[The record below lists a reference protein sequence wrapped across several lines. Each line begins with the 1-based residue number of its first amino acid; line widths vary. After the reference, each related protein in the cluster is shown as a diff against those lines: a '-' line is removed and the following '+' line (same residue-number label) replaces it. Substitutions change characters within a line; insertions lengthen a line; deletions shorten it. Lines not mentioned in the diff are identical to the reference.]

1 MTSDNKECFVERKDC
16 IQVHDHCPEQP
27 YVELEVPQDAKRVI
41 AVSFGAISRDQGK
54 NTCPDEK
61 VKCADYVQGWAD
73 NAEKVSF
80 TWFDAS
86 VKRPEG
92 RGDLRTILVHN
103 NRLAEQDPQDWTQRW
118 HIWLGPRK
126 RLWIEALRPGD
137 VIQLIPRA
145 MYMAWT
151 NIINEGRIKIEYEAK
166 DPLEDIRSLAIS
178 SNASHY
184 SQTLS
189 VERQDI
195 RLLHVKPGAFDDPI
209 SAYFSIASLKEAEVR
224 EVDFRALSYCW
235 GDPAER
241 EDISLSPNQNEIEY
255 GTPFSIGKSAAQAI
269 RRLRLE
275 KETLVIWIDAVC
287 INQDDLEE
295 RAHQVTLMTQI
306 YSLAST
312 VHIWLGEDN
321 HGIEACLKL
330 IRDICNYNS
339 ELCQGGEACSCDGTK
354 HSTPLGDIKAF
365 GEEKKK
371 EGHKISFKGMF
382 EVFELH
388 LKTWSREIIDMAGWY
403 GNTQLSFLMSTL
415 YENPWFSRV
424 WVIQEALSA
433 RVPLVHCSAEQVP
446 WEEVVQV
453 SNWLEHPGYAAQSP
467 HNASQQISMAAIWK
481 TLKPKGRT
489 REVPTTPI
497 EAQNTDELS
506 SILEVFLSGLDLKA
520 TDPRDKL
527 FALLT
532 FADETHDASQLDDL
546 ILPNYD
552 KSKEHV
558 FADFTRWWIREHNSL
573 EILSSVHCQPARTWV
588 KTLGPSTEDLAT
600 DRPTWSVDH
609 KGSSRW
615 TQANLNARFTFNA
628 AGDTKPDLELLQTED
643 PLVLRLSGLRVTE
656 IKKIS
661 CIPIEYMYPYQGSF
675 ENQQEICKVFHQILD
690 PCGLTPFWTQR
701 NSPGD
706 ILQKSI
712 QECSQ
717 KYMDHMNS
725 HWAYA
730 NRPALK
736 VLKPNAKA
744 EPEYYSTKKLPTCI
758 EPCFFVTTPGLFGL
772 CPWRSKEGDVI
783 VLLDGG
789 NVPYLL
795 RPVEK
800 EGEEL
805 RYELVGECFVQG
817 IMHGEIL
824 DALGG
829 NNTHKQVFTII

>member
-1 MTSDNKECFVERKDC
+1 MTSINKESFVERKDLV
-16 IQVHDHCPEQP
+16 QVHDHCPEQP
-27 YVELEVPQDAKRVI
+27 YIELEIPQDAKRII
-41 AVSFGAISRDQGK
+41 AVSFGGLSRD
-54 NTCPDEK
+54 
-61 VKCADYVQGWAD
+61 QGWAD

-103 NRLAEQDPQDWTQRW
+103 NRLAEQEPQDWTERW

-151 NIINEGRIKIEYEAK
+151 NIIHEGRLKIEYEAN
-166 DPLEDIRSLAIS
+166 DPLQDLESLSIS

-184 SQTLS
+184 SHSLDLG
-189 VERQDI
+189 RQEI
-195 RLLHVKPGAFDDPI
+195 RLLHVEPGSFDDPI
-209 SAYFSIASLKEAEVR
+209 HARFNIASLGDAET
-224 EVDFRALSYCW
+224 VDFRALSYCW
-235 GDPAER
+235 GDLSER
-241 EDISLSPNQNEIEY
+241 DGIFLDQDK
-255 GTPFSIGKSAAQAI
+255 TPFSIGKSAAQAI
-269 RRLRLE
+269 RRLRLTN
-275 KETLVIWIDAVC
+275 ETLVIWIDAVC

-295 RAHQVTLMTQI
+295 RAQQVTLMTQI
-306 YSLAST
+306 YSLASI

-339 ELCQGGEACSCDGTK
+339 EMCQGGESCTCVGTK
-354 HSTPLGDIKAF
+354 HQTSLADIKSF
-365 GEEKKK
+365 GEEKKRS
-371 EGHKISFKGMF
+371 GQRISFKGMF

-453 SNWLEHPGYAAQSP
+453 SNWLGHPGYAAQNP
-467 HNASQQISMAAIWK
+467 HNASQQTSMAAIWK

-489 REVPTTPI
+489 IEVPSTPS
-497 EAQNTDELS
+497 EAQDTDQLS
-506 SILEVFLSGLDLKA
+506 SILDVFLSGLDLKA

-532 FADETHDASQLDDL
+532 FADETHDASKLDEL
-546 ILPNYD
+546 IRPNYD
-552 KSKEHV
+552 KSKQRV
-558 FADFTRWWIREHNSL
+558 FADFTRWLIREHNSVA
-573 EILSSVHCQPARTWV
+573 ILSSIHCQPTRTWV
-588 KTLGPSTEDLAT
+588 KTVGSSAETLASH
-600 DRPTWSVDH
+600 PTWSVDH
-609 KGSSRW
+609 QGSSKW
-615 TQANLNARFTFNA
+615 TQANLNACFKFKA
-628 AGDTKPDLELLQTED
+628 AADTKPDLELLKTDD
-643 PLVLRLSGLRVTE
+643 PLILRLSGLRITE

-661 CIPIEYMYPYQGSF
+661 CVPIEYMYPYQGSF
-675 ENQQEICKVFHQILD
+675 DNQQEICKVFHQILD
-690 PCGLTPFWTQR
+690 PCGLTQFWTRR
-701 NSPGD
+701 NSAGD
-706 ILQKSI
+706 ILQRTI
-712 QECSQ
+712 RECNQ
-717 KYMDHMNS
+717 KYIDHMNS

-736 VLKPNAKA
+736 VLKPNATA
-744 EPEYYSTKKLPTCI
+744 ELEYYDTTKLPTCI
-758 EPCFFVTTPGLFGL
+758 EPCFFVTTSGLFGL
-772 CPWRSKEGDVI
+772 CPWGSKEGDAV

-795 RPVEK
+795 RSTEK
-800 EGEEL
+800 EGDEL
-805 RYELVGECFVQG
+805 KYKLVGECFVQG
-817 IMHGEIL
+817 VMHGEIL
-824 DALGG
+824 DALGA
-829 NNTHKQVFTII
+829 NSNHKQVFTFV

>member
-1 MTSDNKECFVERKDC
+1 MTSTNKECFVERKDL

-27 YVELEVPQDAKRVI
+27 YVELEIPHDAKRVI
-41 AVSFGAISRDQGK
+41 AVSFGGLSRD
-54 NTCPDEK
+54 
-61 VKCADYVQGWAD
+61 QGWAD
-73 NAEKVSF
+73 NAERVSF

-103 NRLAEQDPQDWTQRW
+103 NRLAEQEPQDWTERW

-137 VIQLIPRA
+137 IIQLIPRA

-151 NIINEGRIKIEYEAK
+151 NIIHEGRINIEYEAN
-166 DPLEDIRSLAIS
+166 DPLEVIQSLSIS

-184 SQTLS
+184 THALS
-189 VERQDI
+189 LGHQEI
-195 RLLHVKPGAFDDPI
+195 RLLHVKPGSFDDPI
-209 SAYFSIASLKEAEVR
+209 NAYFSSASLKDAEAQNVE
-224 EVDFRALSYCW
+224 FHALSYCW
-235 GDPAER
+235 GDSSER
-241 EDISLSPNQNEIEY
+241 DEIFLSPNQNDIQD
-255 GTPFSIGKSAAQAI
+255 TPFSIGKSAAQAV
-269 RRLRLE
+269 RRLRLAD
-275 KETLVIWIDAVC
+275 ETLAIWIDAVC

-295 RAHQVTLMTQI
+295 RAQQVTLMTQI
-306 YSLAST
+306 YSLASI

-321 HGIEACLKL
+321 HGVEACLKL

-339 ELCQGGEACSCDGTK
+339 EICQGGDACSCTGTK
-354 HSTPLGDIKAF
+354 HLTPLAEIKSF
-365 GEEKKK
+365 GEDRMKD
-371 EGHKISFKGMF
+371 GHKISFKGMF
-382 EVFELH
+382 EVFEMH
-388 LKTWSREIIDMAGWY
+388 LKTWSQDIIDMAGWY

-433 RVPLVHCSAEQVP
+433 RVPIVHCSAEHVP

-453 SNWLEHPGYAAQSP
+453 SNWLGHPAYAAQNP

-489 REVPTTPI
+489 REVATTPI
-497 EAQNTDELS
+497 EADDKDQLS

-532 FADETHDASQLDDL
+532 FADETHDATQLDDL
-546 ILPNYD
+546 IRPNYD
-552 KSKEHV
+552 KSKERV
-558 FADFTRWWIREHNSL
+558 FADFTRWWIREHNSVA
-573 EILSSVHCQPARTWV
+573 ILSSIHCQPTRTWV
-588 KTLGPSTEDLAT
+588 KAVGPSVDTSNGH
-600 DRPTWSVDH
+600 PTWSVDQ

-615 TQANLNARFTFNA
+615 TQANLNACLRFKA
-628 AGDTKPDLELLQTED
+628 AGDTTPNLELLKTDD
-643 PLVLRLSGLRVTE
+643 PLILRLSGLRITE

-661 CIPIEYMYPYQGSF
+661 FVPIEYMYPYQGSF
-675 ENQQEICKVFHQILD
+675 DNKQEICKVLHQILD
-690 PCGLTPFWTQR
+690 PCGLTPFWTRR
-701 NSPGD
+701 NSAGD
-706 ILQKSI
+706 ILQKTV
-712 QECSQ
+712 QECNQ
-717 KYMDHMNS
+717 KYIDHMNS
-725 HWAYA
+725 HWAYST
-730 NRPALK
+730 RPALK

-744 EPEYYSTKKLPTCI
+744 ELEYYETKKLPTCI
-758 EPCFFVTTPGLFGL
+758 EPCFFVTTSGLFGL
-772 CPWRSKEGDVI
+772 CPWGSKEGDAI

-800 EGEEL
+800 EGDEL

-817 IMHGEIL
+817 IMHGEVVG
-824 DALGG
+824 ALGA
-829 NNTHKQVFTII
+829 NSDHKQVFTLA